1 MTWNEWGFRLPLCT
15 YRLNWA
21 RRTTWGWLDEWN
33 DTALQRENSKFEL
46 WRYKAKHATSHG
58 GSPKYWIFTSERGR
72 KNCFFE
78 TWKPEWGW
86 TRDLSIFQ
94 AGSFNHF
101 TTVPPT
107 SSLPIWQ
114 SYRSCLLW
122 FCCPIAAFFKFTK
135 AQKIIN
141 KTLWLCERHS
151 SSLRFFLSN

>member
-21 RRTTWGWLDEWN
+21 RRTSWGWLDEWN

-46 WRYKAKHATSHG
+46 WRYEAKHATSHG

-101 TTVPPT
+101 TTVPAYVFPAYMT
-107 SSLPIWQ
+107 ELQELSSVV
-114 SYRSCLLW
+114 LLSDSS
-122 FCCPIAAFFKFTK
+122 FFQIYKGSEN
-135 AQKIIN
+135 N
-141 KTLWLCERHS
+141 KQNTVAL
-151 SSLRFFLSN
+151 